1 MASVNKDALIHQY
14 LKTQDESIRD
24 KIVETYLPLVEYV
37 AKKLAFNRDDL
48 DDLIQVGTI
57 GLLRSIE
64 RFEPA
69 KEVDFSTFATP
80 NIIGEIK
87 HYFRDKRGILKV
99 PRKLQEQYSKIKK
112 FIKEAQLN
120 GHSPTVPEIAKALE
134 LSIETVVESI
144 EAWQSSSVISLDSP
158 AYSSSSKGD
167 GSSQTLLDSIGGEH
181 REDAMLSRVTLRDAM
196 NKLARRDRKIIFL
209 RFYRGLSQSEIAEK
223 MNLSQMHISRLL
235 TAALKTLK
243 DTIDTH

>member
-1 MASVNKDALIHQY
+1 
-14 LKTQDESIRD
+14 
-24 KIVETYLPLVEYV
+24 LVEYV

>member
-1 MASVNKDALIHQY
+1 LASVNKDALIHQY